1 MLELNTIYNIDALE
15 GLRALDDESIDII
28 ITSPPYNKAGLN
40 GKRKGGKW
48 KKTIDYGGDINIDN
62 KPEDEYQEWQLEI
75 LKECYRVLK
84 KDGLMFYNHK
94 NRIVKGKGYIISPYT
109 WLLKSPF
116 LIRQEIIWNR
126 KSGPNQDPSRY
137 VPSYENIYVLAK
149 QKDTLFKRNK
159 DVEYKTDVWTI
170 NPDRHNDRPAP
181 FPIDI
186 PRNILSS
193 LNEEKAKGRVITVFD
208 PFNGSGTTVVAAV
221 ERGFNYIGF
230 DIIDEYLQ
238 ETERKIAKTLQT
250 LQL

>member
-1 MLELNTIYNIDALE
+1 MYRLQNIDVLE

-40 GKRKGGKW
+40 GKCKGGKW

-62 KPEDEYQEWQLEI
+62 KPEDEYQEWQLNI

-94 NRIVKGKGYIISPYT
+94 NRIVKGKGYIISPYS

-126 KSGPNQDPSRY
+126 KNGPNLEQSRY
-137 VPSYENIYVLAK
+137 IPAYENIYVLAK

-159 DVEYKTDVWTI
+159 DVEYKTDVWAI
-170 NPDRHNDRPAP
+170 NPDRHNGHPAP

-193 LNEEKAKGRVITVFD
+193 LNEEKAKDRVITVFD
-208 PFNGSGTTVVAAV
+208 PFNGSGTTGVAAV

-238 ETERKIAKTLQT
+238 ETERKITKTVQT

>member
-1 MLELNTIYNIDALE
+1 MYRLQNIDVLE
-15 GLRALDDESIDII
+15 GIRALDDESIDII
-28 ITSPPYNKAGLN
+28 ITSPPYNKGGLN
-40 GKRKGGKW
+40 GKRNKGPKW
-48 KKTIDYGGDINIDN
+48 NKTIDYGGDFNIDN
-62 KPEDEYQEWQLEI
+62 KPEDEYQEWQLNI

-94 NRIVKGKGYIISPYT
+94 NRIAKGKGCIITPYT

-126 KSGPNQDPSRY
+126 KSGPNQEQSRY
-137 VPSYENIYVLAK
+137 IPSYENIYVLTK

-170 NPDRHNDRPAP
+170 NPDRHNGHPAP

-193 LNEEKAKGRVITVFD
+193 LNEEKVKDRVITVFD
-208 PFNGSGTTVVAAV
+208 PFNGSGTTGVAAV
-221 ERGFNYIGF
+221 EKGFNYIGF

-238 ETERKIAKTLQT
+238 ETERKITKTLQT